1 MTSYSSSSSGEPRSP
16 LYGTATFSTLSP
28 TQTPYSSS
36 RFSYS
41 ERSVTPIGSHSGSQV
56 SSPHQMRGIT
66 VSPSPSRRTYSDGYS
81 DENSI
86 DDIREVEATLS
97 MVDDEIANT
106 EDALTEW
113 SRGGSSVGASDYS
126 SQTGYTGQYSATT
139 SVTPSSYLSDGY
151 RTMTDALLDRER
163 RVLSTIS
170 EHTEERSRPTSFA
183 QSGSEGSRPTS
194 MYANIPA
201 TEYRRSAAFEAGR
214 ASPAAFHARAA
225 TDPSGANSP
234 ATQAT
239 GRVVNVPGRRAGE
252 LIAFFEEKRTE
263 TESPRLFG
271 HARTLSAPMG
281 PRSPAPRSPVPR
293 SPSPYTTTMSQSLST
308 FPYTAGSTSYGY
320 GSSTYGY
327 SSRPSSPTKS
337 RGGSSVSSSGPIT
350 TMSSMISPRG
360 TPLTSESR
368 FTPTTSNTLTQTRSG
383 TDAHTRTISGGSSA
397 SGSVTGA
404 GSYSNTFTGFT
415 STATP
420 TSSLRRPQTSPRSP
434 LTSVRNIVAAWKE
447 RTPSLGQS
455 ARSAATT
462 PSPTQGEEGLFSLR
476 RRAERGAARLR
487 DRALGEVDEH
497 GMPVNV
503 GDDAGA
509 STSGDQTLS
518 TSEMLPATFDI
529 EELGQY
535 ANAGSTQEVSRL
547 NFVSH
552 ALLFSRHRSVSSVD
566 ANKSNSDNLC
576 DVCSH

>member
-1 MTSYSSSSSGEPRSP
+1 M
-16 LYGTATFSTLSP
+16 
-28 TQTPYSSS
+28 
-36 RFSYS
+36 
-41 ERSVTPIGSHSGSQV
+41 
-56 SSPHQMRGIT
+56 
-66 VSPSPSRRTYSDGYS
+66 
-81 DENSI
+81 

-106 EDALTEW
+106 EDVLTEW

-126 SQTGYTGQYSATT
+126 SQTGFTGQYTAATSAT
-139 SVTPSSYLSDGY
+139 PSTYLSEGY
-151 RTMTDALLDRER
+151 RTMTDTLLDRER

-183 QSGSEGSRPTS
+183 QSGSGGSRPTS
-194 MYANIPA
+194 TYANIPIA
-201 TEYRRSAAFEAGR
+201 EHRWSANLEGGR
-214 ASPAAFHARAA
+214 ASPAAFHSRSA

-234 ATQAT
+234 APQAT
-239 GRVVNVPGRRAGE
+239 GRVVNAPGRRAGE
-252 LIAFFEEKRTE
+252 LIAFFEEKRGE

-281 PRSPAPRSPVPR
+281 PRSPAPRSPGPH
-293 SPSPYTTTMSQSLST
+293 SPSPYATNMSQSLST
-308 FPYTAGSTSYGY
+308 FPYAAGSTSYGY
-320 GSSTYGY
+320 GSSTYAY

-350 TMSSMISPRG
+350 TMSSMVSPTYRG

-368 FTPTTSNTLTQTRSG
+368 FTPTTSNTFTQTRSG
-383 TDAHTRTISGGSSA
+383 TEAHTRTISGGSSA
-397 SGSVTGA
+397 SGSVTGT

-447 RTPSLGQS
+447 RTPSLGKSGRSGS
-455 ARSAATT
+455 AT
-462 PSPTQGEEGLFSLR
+462 PSPQGEEGLFSLR

-497 GMPVNV
+497 GMPIDGGESVV
-503 GDDAGA
+503 DAGA
-509 STSGDQTLS
+509 STSGDPTLS
-518 TSEMLPATFDI
+518 TSGMLPATFDI

-535 ANAGSTQEVSRL
+535 ANVGGTQEVSSRYL
-547 NFVSH
+547 IFVSH
-552 ALLFSRHRSVSSVD
+552 ALLFCPISSSLPLRHD
-566 ANKSNSDNLC
+566 ASKNYSDNPC
-576 DVCSH
+576 DVCSR